1 MDKRLYWLALGS
13 FTIST
18 EGFVI
23 SSLLPEI
30 AADAHISMPLAGTL
44 ITAFALAYAIG
55 TPILATLTGEWDR
68 RKVILATLVLFVV
81 GNLTAALSSSFAVLL
96 LARILMALAAGL
108 FAATAQATAIALVD
122 GHHHARAIAVVVGG
136 TTVAVAVG
144 APLGALIGAAVG
156 WRGTFL
162 AIAALATAAAL
173 VLGWRLPRGL
183 TGSRLPMR
191 ERLAAALRP
200 GVPPM
205 LVTTFL
211 ALTGAFTVFTYIAP
225 LAIRGGGLSEL
236 ALPGMLLA
244 FGIGAMIGNIGGG
257 QAADRFGATATV
269 CWSLGLG
276 AASLAVL
283 SAIPLLLP
291 RELAGP
297 ALIAMMVP
305 WGIIGWAF
313 PPAQASRLV
322 DLAPDAAALVLSL
335 NVSALYFGVAFG
347 SAVGGA
353 VLDLGIAAD
362 LGWVGALFP
371 LAGLAVTLVAGS
383 RHRTASASVLPAE

>member
-1 MDKRLYWLALGS
+1 M
-13 FTIST
+13 
-18 EGFVI
+18 
-23 SSLLPEI
+23 
-30 AADAHISMPLAGTL
+30 
-44 ITAFALAYAIG
+44 
-55 TPILATLTGEWDR
+55 
-68 RKVILATLVLFVV
+68 
-81 GNLTAALSSSFAVLL
+81 
-96 LARILMALAAGL
+96 
-108 FAATAQATAIALVD
+108 
-122 GHHHARAIAVVVGG
+122 
-136 TTVAVAVG
+136 
-144 APLGALIGAAVG
+144 
-156 WRGTFL
+156 
-162 AIAALATAAAL
+162 AAAL

-211 ALTGAFTVFTYIAP
+211 TLTGAFTVFTYIAP
-225 LAIRGGGLSEL
+225 LAMRGGGLGEL

-244 FGIGAMIGNIGGG
+244 FGIGAMIGNIAGG
-257 QAADRFGATATV
+257 QAADRFGATATA

-353 VLDLGIAAD
+353 VLDLGIPAD

-371 LAGLAVTLVAGS
+371 LAGLAVTLISGF
-383 RHRTASASVLPAE
+383 RHRATNADVLPAE

>member
-44 ITAFALAYAIG
+44 ITAFAFAYAIG

-68 RKVILATLVLFVV
+68 RRVILSTLVLFIV
-81 GNLTAALSSSFAVLL
+81 GNLTAALSSSFVFLL
-96 LARILMALAAGL
+96 VARILMALAAGL

-122 GHHHARAIAVVVGG
+122 RHHHARAIAVVVGG
-136 TTVAVAVG
+136 TTVAVALG
-144 APLGALIGAAVG
+144 APLGALIGTAVG

-162 AIAALATAAAL
+162 AIAALAAAAAL
-173 VLGWRLPRGL
+173 VLAWRLPSGL

-200 GVPPM
+200 GIPPM
-205 LVTTFL
+205 LVTTLL

-236 ALPGMLLA
+236 ALPGMLFA
-244 FGIGAMIGNIGGG
+244 FGIGAFIGNIAGG
-257 QAADRFGATATV
+257 QIADRFGPTATV

-276 AASLAVL
+276 AAALATL
-283 SAIPLLLP
+283 SAIPALLP
-291 RELAGP
+291 RDLAGP

-322 DLAPDAAALVLSL
+322 EVAPDAAALVLSL
-335 NVSALYFGVAFG
+335 NVSALYLGVALG
-347 SAVGGA
+347 SIVGGA
-353 VLDLGIAAD
+353 VLDVGIAAD

-371 LAGLAVTLVAGS
+371 LAGLAVTLVSATRRRAANAG
-383 RHRTASASVLPAE
+383 VLPAE